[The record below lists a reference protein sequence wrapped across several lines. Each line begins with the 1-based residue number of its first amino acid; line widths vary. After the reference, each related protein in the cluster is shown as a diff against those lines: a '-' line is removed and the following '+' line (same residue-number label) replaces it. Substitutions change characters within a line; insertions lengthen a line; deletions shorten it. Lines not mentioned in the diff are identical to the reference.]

1 MTGGVRDTPQI
12 LDIGFPVIRRYHSPL
27 TAVYRYDVTDFDVPI
42 HVGGVSV
49 APGDFVLGDSDGILI
64 VPAAIVDGVIEE
76 AESVRDR
83 EDIVRQSL
91 QSGGDIRELFEKY
104 RVF

>member
-1 MTGGVRDTPQI
+1 M
-12 LDIGFPVIRRYHSPL
+12 
-27 TAVYRYDVTDFDVPI
+27 
-42 HVGGVSV
+42 

-64 VPAAIVDGVIEE
+64 VPAAIVDGVLEE
-76 AESVRDR
+76 AESVRDH